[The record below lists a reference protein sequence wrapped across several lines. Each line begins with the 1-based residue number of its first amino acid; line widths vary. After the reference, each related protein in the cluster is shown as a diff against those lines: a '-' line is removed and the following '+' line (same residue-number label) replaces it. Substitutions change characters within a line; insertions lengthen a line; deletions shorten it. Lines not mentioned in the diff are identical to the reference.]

1 MSYPFSRRCVAKL
14 CLNVCTDACFVIPA
28 FITASLNALLQ
39 RCGVLMMKANN
50 AASRVDRK
58 SFCRKEPEP
67 APLFPCI
74 RIFFL
79 KSARQKNTV
88 CIIFPF
94 LFVYFSYRRYLVQK
108 GILQE

>member
-1 MSYPFSRRCVAKL
+1 MDRCLFCYP
-14 CLNVCTDACFVIPA
+14 CLYYCFLKCP
-28 FITASLNALLQ
+28 LQ
-39 RCGVLMMKANN
+39 RCGVLMMTANN

-67 APLFPCI
+67 APLFPCN

-88 CIIFPF
+88 CIVFPF

-108 GILQE
+108 GILQAFRKHS